1 MRKNKI
7 LAGILIAMTV
17 MMTATACGKNNTKA
31 DTKQETQQQTQTEAS
46 SEATTAVNAE
56 VATTEQET
64 SEGEETSEEEETKET
79 QPITANDAGDIK
91 EGLFTS
97 KSGKYQIM
105 PPKGWTLDEDG
116 DESVVAISSPNGE
129 DYLEVTYVQGDDADG
144 AREVY
149 PATMDEYKKLI
160 SRGEDME
167 FVRYDVK
174 DGSDGSQTFRY
185 ALRYKTPQD
194 GVRYYAISGS
204 YNAAT
209 KTYISAAGTI
219 GSTDSG
225 VEGQIEA
232 ALDSLKLK

>member
-7 LAGILIAMTV
+7 FAGIVIAMAV

-31 DTKQETQQQTQTEAS
+31 DTKQETQAEAG

-56 VATTEQET
+56 VTGSDKET
-64 SEGEETSEEEETKET
+64 PEGEETSEEEETKET

-97 KSGKYQIM
+97 KSGKYEIM
-105 PPKGWTLDEDG
+105 PPKGWSLDEDG
-116 DESVVAISSPNGE
+116 DESVVAITSPNGE

-174 DGSDGSQTFRY
+174 NSSDGSQTFRY

-225 VEGQIEA
+225 VEEQIEA

>member
-7 LAGILIAMTV
+7 FAGIVIAMAV

-31 DTKQETQQQTQTEAS
+31 DTKQETQAEAG
-46 SEATTAVNAE
+46 SEETTAVNAE
-56 VATTEQET
+56 VTGSDQET
-64 SEGEETSEEEETKET
+64 TEGEETSEEEETKET

-97 KSGKYQIM
+97 KSGKYEIM
-105 PPKGWTLDEDG
+105 PPKGWSLDEDG
-116 DESVVAISSPNGE
+116 DESVVAFSSPKGE

-174 DGSDGSQTFRY
+174 NSSDGSQTFRY

-194 GVRYYAISGS
+194 GVRYYTISGS
-204 YNAAT
+204 YNAAA

-225 VEGQIEA
+225 VEEQIEA

>member
-1 MRKNKI
+1 M
-7 LAGILIAMTV
+7 
-17 MMTATACGKNNTKA
+17 
-31 DTKQETQQQTQTEAS
+31 
-46 SEATTAVNAE
+46 NAE
-56 VATTEQET
+56 VASSGEET
-64 SEGEETSEEEETKET
+64 SEGEDTSEEEETKET

-105 PPKGWTLDEDG
+105 PPKGWSLDEDG

-174 DGSDGSQTFRY
+174 NGSDGSQTFRY

-209 KTYISAAGTI
+209 KTYIRAAGTI

>member
-31 DTKQETQQQTQTEAS
+31 ESTQETKQQA
-46 SEATTAVNAE
+46 EATTAVNAE
-56 VATTEQET
+56 VASSGEET
-64 SEGEETSEEEETKET
+64 SEGEDTSEEEETKET

-105 PPKGWTLDEDG
+105 PPKGWSLDEDG

>member
-31 DTKQETQQQTQTEAS
+31 ESTQETKQQAEAS
-46 SEATTAVNAE
+46 TEATTAVNAE
-56 VATTEQET
+56 VASSGEET
-64 SEGEETSEEEETKET
+64 SEGEDTSEEEETKET

-105 PPKGWTLDEDG
+105 PPKGWSLDEDG

-174 DGSDGSQTFRY
+174 NGSDGSQTFRY

>member
-7 LAGILIAMTV
+7 FAGIVIAMAV
-17 MMTATACGKNNTKA
+17 MMSATACGKNNTKA
-31 DTKQETQQQTQTEAS
+31 DTKQETKQETQAEAG
-46 SEATTAVNAE
+46 SEETTAVNAD
-56 VATTEQET
+56 VTGSGQET
-64 SEGEETSEEEETKET
+64 QVGEETSEEEETKET

-97 KSGKYQIM
+97 KSGKYEIM
-105 PPKGWTLDEDG
+105 PPKGWSLDEDG
-116 DESVVAISSPNGE
+116 DESVVAITSPNGE

-174 DGSDGSQTFRY
+174 NSSDGSQTFRY

-219 GSTDSG
+219 ASTDSG
-225 VEGQIEA
+225 VEEQIEA

>member
-7 LAGILIAMTV
+7 FAGIVIAMAV
-17 MMTATACGKNNTKA
+17 MMSATACGKNNTKA
-31 DTKQETQQQTQTEAS
+31 DTKQETQAVAG
-46 SEATTAVNAE
+46 SEETTAVNAD
-56 VATTEQET
+56 VTGNDQET
-64 SEGEETSEEEETKET
+64 QEGEETSEEEETKET
-79 QPITANDAGDIK
+79 QPITANDAGEIK

-97 KSGKYQIM
+97 KSGKYEIM
-105 PPKGWTLDEDG
+105 PPKGWSLDEDG
-116 DESVVAISSPNGE
+116 DESVVAITSPNGE
-129 DYLEVTYVQGDDADG
+129 DYLEVTYVQGEDADG

-174 DGSDGSQTFRY
+174 NSSDGSQTFRY

-219 GSTDSG
+219 ASTDSG
-225 VEGQIEA
+225 VEEQIEA

>member
-7 LAGILIAMTV
+7 FAGILIAMAV

-31 DTKQETQQQTQTEAS
+31 DTKQETQAEAG
-46 SEATTAVNAE
+46 SEETTAVNAE
-56 VATTEQET
+56 VTGSDQET
-64 SEGEETSEEEETKET
+64 TEGEETSEEEETKET

-97 KSGKYQIM
+97 KSGKYEIM
-105 PPKGWTLDEDG
+105 PPKGWSLDEDG

-174 DGSDGSQTFRY
+174 NSSDGSQTFRY

-194 GVRYYAISGS
+194 GVRYYTISGS
-204 YNAAT
+204 YNAAA

-225 VEGQIEA
+225 VEEQIEA